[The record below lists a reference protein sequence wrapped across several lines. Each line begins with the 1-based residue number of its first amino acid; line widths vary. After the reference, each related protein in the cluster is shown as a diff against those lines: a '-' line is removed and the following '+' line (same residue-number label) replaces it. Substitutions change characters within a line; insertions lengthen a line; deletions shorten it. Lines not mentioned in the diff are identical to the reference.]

1 MQGENSEALVK
12 QMVVNSPQHRRLRA
26 KLQARFE
33 KYMNGIMEGM
43 ELSRDLERL
52 TQFYHELVGLDE
64 PVDSAIDTFL
74 AALEGI

>member
-1 MQGENSEALVK
+1 
-12 QMVVNSPQHRRLRA
+12 MVIESPQHRQLRA
-26 KLQARFE
+26 NLEARLE
-33 KYMNGIMEGM
+33 KYMIQIMEGW